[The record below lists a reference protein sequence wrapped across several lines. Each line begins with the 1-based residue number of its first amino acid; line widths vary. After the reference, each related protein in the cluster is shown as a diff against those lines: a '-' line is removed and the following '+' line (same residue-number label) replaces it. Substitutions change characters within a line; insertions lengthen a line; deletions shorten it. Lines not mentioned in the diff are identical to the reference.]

1 MKILVVTGASGGH
14 VFPALAFLQALH
26 IKRGGVS
33 LFLALPKSAMKM
45 AVAAEAERII
55 YLPVTPIRLGLG
67 LKNIIALCSFAWL
80 TVYCLYIILRFK
92 PSIVAGFGS
101 IACVPML
108 FWARLL
114 GAKTMIHE
122 QNVIP
127 GRANRIL
134 AGIVDTVAIS
144 FEKTRGYLGPCR
156 AKVVCTGNPLRS
168 QLQRCDK
175 AASLDFLGLRKDK
188 TTILVMGGS
197 QGSSSINR
205 CILKALSRTRLKD
218 NVQVVHLAGARDAEW
233 LRKGYQDAA
242 ITHSLFVFLDQ
253 MQYAYSASDLV
264 ISRAGAMTISELI
277 YFQLPAI
284 LIPYPYAYAHQL
296 ENARIL
302 KEAGT
307 AEIVL
312 DHDLDGD
319 ALTQTLERLIHEPQ
333 PLEAM
338 RLKYRAL
345 AQVDAK
351 KLLVDEAIRMVEC

>member
-14 VFPALAFLQALH
+14 VFPALAFLQAFH
-26 IKRGGVS
+26 TKKGGVNS
-33 LFLALPKSAMKM
+33 LLALPNSAMKM
-45 AVAAEAERII
+45 AAEAQAGRIV
-55 YLPVTPIRLGLG
+55 YLPVMPIRLRFD
-67 LKNIIALCSFAWL
+67 LKSIIAFFSFAWL
-80 TVYCLYIILRFK
+80 TVYCLYVILRFK

-122 QNVIP
+122 QNVVP
-127 GRANRIL
+127 GRANRFL
-134 AGIVDTVAIS
+134 AHIVDTAAIS
-144 FEKTRGYLGPCR
+144 FEKTRGYLGSCR
-156 AKVVCTGNPLRS
+156 AKIVCTGNPLRS

-175 AASLDFLGLRKDK
+175 AASLDFFGLKKGK
-188 TTILVMGGS
+188 TTIMVMGGS

-205 CILKALSRTRLKD
+205 SILKALSRTRLKD
-218 NVQVVHLAGARDAEW
+218 NLQVLHLAGARDVEC
-233 LRKGYQDAA
+233 LRKEYQGAGV
-242 ITHSLFVFLDQ
+242 THALFAFLDQ

-277 YFQLPAI
+277 HFQVPAI

-307 AEIVL
+307 AEIVSDHAL
-312 DHDLDGD
+312 DSN
-319 ALTQTLERLIHEPQ
+319 ALTQVLERLIHEPQ
-333 PLEAM
+333 TLEAM
-338 RLKYRAL
+338 RLRYREL
-345 AQVDAK
+345 AEHDAK
-351 KLLVDEAIRMVEC
+351 KLLVEEAIRLAEC